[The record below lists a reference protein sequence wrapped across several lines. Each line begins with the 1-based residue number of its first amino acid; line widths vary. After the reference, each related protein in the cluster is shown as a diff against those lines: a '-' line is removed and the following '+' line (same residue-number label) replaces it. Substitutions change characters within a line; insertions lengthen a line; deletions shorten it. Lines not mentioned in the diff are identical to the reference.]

1 MNKEF
6 KILVQS
12 KEKGSIIEI
21 KGTKVM
27 LMYALAELASTL
39 LKDSNLSKE
48 EIKYAIDL
56 GLKPEKEIEE
66 DLKQKKEELEVKMK
80 EFFKTIFD

>member
-39 LKDSNLSKE
+39 LKDSNLTKE
-48 EIKYAIDL
+48 EIKYSIEL
-56 GLKPEKEIEE
+56 GLKSEKEIEE

>member
-1 MNKEF
+1 MNREF
-6 KILVQS
+6 KILLQS
-12 KEKGSIIEI
+12 KEDGTIVEI
-21 KGTKVM
+21 KGTKAG

>member
-21 KGTKVM
+21 KGTKAG